1 VQTDGEWLSRRFS
14 WLWLASTASVIYL
27 FRHNGPPVAAA
38 ILLAL
43 PVVYWRKWRPLLLSL
58 AACAVCV
65 AMVKGPLYRAVGVR
79 PLEPW
84 AKAILAMHHIA
95 AHIDAKTPLK
105 PEERIVLNRIIP
117 IENGKT
123 WPYNPF
129 SIDPIIADKN
139 FNYDAVAKHLSDLYK
154 IHVALMLRRPEVT
167 LEHWKNSSRLIWQ
180 VRNSPVY
187 PAAIFVVDHRA
198 LRYDTSML
206 GAPPEKWIFEPSD
219 IGWTPPPLV
228 QTFYAPNYQWLAWRP
243 ALWMYLFFAGC
254 TMAAVRSR
262 NWKYL
267 LVALPIFTQ
276 EGIMTISSISPDFR
290 YHWGV
295 TLTGILMS
303 GYLLFAI
310 PRRDAKPASCSNG
323 DISESKAIDSSRPK
337 AALKK
342 HDIDKNSSRT
352 AISSGNRALALEAAE
367 S

>member
-1 VQTDGEWLSRRFS
+1 
-14 WLWLASTASVIYL
+14 
-27 FRHNGPPVAAA
+27 
-38 ILLAL
+38 
-43 PVVYWRKWRPLLLSL
+43 
-58 AACAVCV
+58 
-65 AMVKGPLYRAVGVR
+65 
-79 PLEPW
+79 
-84 AKAILAMHHIA
+84 
-95 AHIDAKTPLK
+95 
-105 PEERIVLNRIIP
+105 
-117 IENGKT
+117 
-123 WPYNPF
+123 
-129 SIDPIIADKN
+129 
-139 FNYDAVAKHLSDLYK
+139 
-154 IHVALMLRRPEVT
+154 
-167 LEHWKNSSRLIWQ
+167 
-180 VRNSPVY
+180 
-187 PAAIFVVDHRA
+187 
-198 LRYDTSML
+198 
-206 GAPPEKWIFEPSD
+206 
-219 IGWTPPPLV
+219 
-228 QTFYAPNYQWLAWRP
+228 
-243 ALWMYLFFAGC
+243 MYLFFAGC